1 MEMEHMDLISDTDL
15 GFLESIIQP
24 VCPVLL
30 EKIHQFKAQ
39 NCKLHKI
46 MQLLIRTRV
55 SFIFYF

>member
-15 GFLESIIQP
+15 RFLESIIEP

-30 EKIHQFKAQ
+30 EKIHRFKAQ

-46 MQLLIRTRV
+46 MQLLRRTKV
-55 SFIFYF
+55 SFIDYL